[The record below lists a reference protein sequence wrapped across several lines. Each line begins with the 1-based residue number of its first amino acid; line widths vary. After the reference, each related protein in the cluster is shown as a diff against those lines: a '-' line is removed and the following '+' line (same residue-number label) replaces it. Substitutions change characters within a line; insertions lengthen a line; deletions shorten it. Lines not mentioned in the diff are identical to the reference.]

1 MKTNLSKA
9 FVFLLVTLVSFAAFV
24 PAHAAGQASETALA
38 PLPSLSAFVASV
50 RDGSANTV
58 RGVYV
63 PGKFA
68 LSVVQQ
74 PEGYGGYVSRNDGV
88 VTQYG
93 YAARKGTIG
102 LLAHN
107 YLAGANFTALEAG
120 QKVQIVYGDGRI
132 ANYEI
137 AYVYRYQ
144 ALQPNSS
151 SSIFVNLDDNKQYT
165 AWDVFQK
172 VYTGGDHVT
181 LQTCIEANG
190 EPSWGRLFVVAL
202 PVVETDDSSHK

>member
-1 MKTNLSKA
+1 MKTRLFKA
-9 FVFLLVTLVSFAAFV
+9 FVLLLAVLVSFAAFV
-24 PAHAAGQASETALA
+24 PAHAAGAADVSALA
-38 PLPSLSAFVASV
+38 PLPTLSAFVASV
-50 RDGSANTV
+50 KDGSANAI

-68 LSVVQQ
+68 LSVAQQ
-74 PEGYGGYVSRNDGV
+74 PEGYGGYVSRDDGV

-107 YLAGANFTALEAG
+107 YLAGSNFTALAAG

-132 ANYEI
+132 VNYEV
-137 AYVYRYQ
+137 AYIYRYQ
-144 ALQPNSS
+144 ALQPNSA

-181 LQTCIEANG
+181 FQTCIEANG
-190 EPSWGRLFVVAL
+190 ELSWGRLFIVAL
-202 PVVETDDSSHK
+202 PYVEEADSAHK